1 LRLCDSLRSLRE
13 IVSVNLPFFYINE
26 YDASQRQIVLD
37 EDTSKHIVQVLR
49 MKKGEKVNLTDGQG
63 NLLTAEIA
71 DDHKKRCGVKI
82 IDSRLT
88 SHDSRKITIAI
99 SLLKN
104 SNRFEWF
111 LEKATEIGVHEIVP
125 LICKR
130 TEKQKFREDRMQS
143 ILTSAMLQ
151 SQQSWLPVLHKPID
165 YELVFR
171 QEEII
176 HTSQKFIAHC
186 IEEEKRNLA
195 DLVNETLS
203 SQVILIGPEGDF
215 TSEEVQLAIHNHF
228 DAVSLGE
235 TRLRAETA
243 GIVAATILKI
253 G

>member
-1 LRLCDSLRSLRE
+1 MPVCLKIAKL
-13 IVSVNLPFFYINE
+13 IFMTPPIFYINE
-26 YDASQRQIVLD
+26 YDSSKKQIALD

-49 MKKGEKVNLTDGQG
+49 MKKREELNLTDGKG
-63 NLLTAEIA
+63 NLLTAEII
-71 DDHKKRCGVKI
+71 DDHKKHCSVQI
-82 IDSRLT
+82 IDSRFT
-88 SHDSRKITIAI
+88 PPDSRKITVAI

-104 SNRFEWF
+104 SSRFEWF
-111 LEKATEIGVHEIVP
+111 LEKATEIGIHEIIP

-130 TEKQKFREDRMQS
+130 TEKQKFREDRMQN
-143 ILTSAMLQ
+143 ILVSAMLQ

-165 YELVFR
+165 YVLIFR
-171 QEEII
+171 QEEIT

-215 TSEEVQLAIHNHF
+215 TNEEVQLAIHNHF